1 MFSIQL
7 SFINETTFTAKQ
19 LTNLRF
25 EMYNCL
31 IWLTCKPYFVNS
43 ENYHTI
49 LLKFS
54 AKSVFIVL
62 ASYIKRYPSED
73 ENLLS
78 PDKDKE
84 VPTPSYTLSVTQKE
98 KLGHFFIH
106 VIDIDHDDLISE
118 QDFEHFSEVMK
129 ITFLLYTACNTI
141 KNKYHCFLLSIIQRY
156 WWLKGRKWC
165 SKILLMW

>member
-1 MFSIQL
+1 
-7 SFINETTFTAKQ
+7 
-19 LTNLRF
+19 
-25 EMYNCL
+25 MYNCL
-31 IWLTCKPYFVNS
+31 IWLTCKPYFVNA

-129 ITFLLYTACNTI
+129 ITFLLYTAFNTI
-141 KNKYHCFLLSIIQRY
+141 RNK
-156 WWLKGRKWC
+156 K
-165 SKILLMW
+165 